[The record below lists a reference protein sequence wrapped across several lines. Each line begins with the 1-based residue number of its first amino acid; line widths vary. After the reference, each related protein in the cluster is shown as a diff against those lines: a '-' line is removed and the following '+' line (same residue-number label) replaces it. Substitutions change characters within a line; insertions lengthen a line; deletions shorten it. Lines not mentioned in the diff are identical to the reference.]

1 MSETFKQIGQVAQG
15 LNSVTNAGVGL
26 YQAFK
31 PKSDPVGRIG
41 LGSSG
46 LGSLAAA
53 TGGGG
58 GSTNLAANL
67 KESNYQSGGGGG
79 GAGSFGG
86 SPQSGQL
93 PMVDRNHQALLL
105 KMLQSFQ
112 G

>member
-1 MSETFKQIGQVAQG
+1 MSETFKQIGTVAQG

-46 LGSLAAA
+46 LGSLSAA

-79 GAGSFGG
+79 GGSFGG

-93 PMVDRNHQALLL
+93 PMVDRSHQALLL

>member
-1 MSETFKQIGQVAQG
+1 MSETFKTIGTVAQG
-15 LNSVTNAGVGL
+15 LNSATQAGVGL

-46 LGSLAAA
+46 LGSLSAA

-58 GSTNLAANL
+58 GSQNLAANL

-86 SPQSGQL
+86 SPQGGQL